1 MSKDYTNYIIEH
13 RDNVLKAYQWLVDHK
28 IISNNYQHN
37 IATHDISKWSNE
49 EYDAYDKYFYG
60 KQGKTTEVKEAFNFA
75 WLHHIHANPHHWQHW
90 VLINDD
96 DGTHALEMPEEFV
109 IEMVCDHWAFSHKS
123 GNLYEIFDWY
133 KDHKLNMIMHRNT
146 KVAYEAI
153 LDKIKEA
160 LKEEEKNG
168 KA

>member
-60 KQGKTTEVKEAFNFA
+60 KQGKTAEVKEAFNFA

-90 VLINDD
+90 MLQNDEDGLVLLD
-96 DGTHALEMPEEFV
+96 MPYVFQ
-109 IEMVCDHWAFSHKS
+109 IEMICDWWAFSWKE
-123 GNLYEIFDWY
+123 NKLDEIFSWY
-133 KDHKLNMIMHRNT
+133 EKNREGILLSDKTRKTI
-146 KVAYEAI
+146 ESI
-153 LDKIKEA
+153 LDTLKKKLLEMNLIKE
-160 LKEEEKNG
+160 
-168 KA
+168 

>member
-49 EYDAYDKYFYG
+49 EYAAYDKYFYG
-60 KQGKTTEVKEAFNFA
+60 KQGKTTEVKDAFNFA

-109 IEMVCDHWAFSHKS
+109 IEMVCDWWAFSHKS
-123 GNLYEIFDWY
+123 GNLKEIFDWY
-133 KDHKLNMIMHRNT
+133 KDHKFNMLMHRNT
-146 KVAYEAI
+146 KVAVEAI

>member
-1 MSKDYTNYIIEH
+1 MSKNYDNYIIEH
-13 RDNVLKAYQWLVDHK
+13 RTAVETAYQWLVDHK
-28 IISNNYQHN
+28 IIKDQYRHV
-37 IATHDISKWSNE
+37 IDIHDVSKWGNE

-60 KQGKTTEVKEAFNFA
+60 KSKTKEVEEQFNFA

-96 DGTHALEMPEEFV
+96 DGTHALEMPEGYV
-109 IEMVCDHWAFSHKS
+109 VEMICDWWSFSHKT
-123 GNLYEIFDWY
+123 GKLTEIFDWY
-133 KDHKLNMIMHRNT
+133 KTHKTNMILHRNT
-146 KVAYEAI
+146 KVAVEAI

>member
-96 DGTHALEMPEEFV
+96 DGTQALEMPEEFV
-109 IEMVCDHWAFSHKS
+109 IEMFCDHASFSFKT
-123 GNLYEIFDWY
+123 GNLEEVSKWY
-133 KDHKLNMIMHRNT
+133 KDHKLNMILHRNT
-146 KVAYEAI
+146 RVMYEDI
-153 LDKIKEA
+153 HDKYMKAIKENQ
-160 LKEEEKNG
+160 KNLLD
-168 KA
+168 

>member
-1 MSKDYTNYIIEH
+1 MSKNYDNYIIEH
-13 RDNVLKAYQWLVDHK
+13 RTAVETAYQWLVDHK
-28 IISNNYQHN
+28 IIKDQYRQV
-37 IATHDISKWSNE
+37 IDIHDVSKWGND

-109 IEMVCDHWAFSHKS
+109 IEMVCDWWAFGHKS
-123 GNLYEIFDWY
+123 GNLKEIFDWY
-133 KDHKLNMIMHRNT
+133 KDHKLNMLMHRNT
-146 KVAYEAI
+146 KVAVEAI

>member
-109 IEMVCDHWAFSHKS
+109 IEMFCDHASFSFKT
-123 GNLYEIFDWY
+123 GNLEEVSKWY
-133 KDHKLNMIMHRNT
+133 KDHKFNMILHKNT
-146 KVAYEAI
+146 RVMYEDI
-153 LDKIKEA
+153 LDKYMKTIRENQ
-160 LKEEEKNG
+160 KNLPD
-168 KA
+168 

>member
-60 KQGKTTEVKEAFNFA
+60 KQSKTAEVKEAFNFA

-96 DGTHALEMPEEFV
+96 DGTHALEMPEEYV
-109 IEMVCDHWAFSHKS
+109 AEMICDWWAFSHKS
-123 GNLYEIFDWY
+123 GNLKEIFDWY

-146 KVAYEAI
+146 KVAVEAI

>member
-1 MSKDYTNYIIEH
+1 MSKAYTNYIIEH

-60 KQGKTTEVKEAFNFA
+60 KQCKTAEVKEAFNFA

-96 DGTHALEMPEEFV
+96 DGTHALEMPEEYV
-109 IEMVCDHWAFSHKS
+109 AEMICDWWAFSHKS
-123 GNLYEIFDWY
+123 GNLKEIFDWY

-146 KVAYEAI
+146 KVAVEAI

>member
-60 KQGKTTEVKEAFNFA
+60 KQGKTAEIKEAFNFA

-96 DGTHALEMPEEFV
+96 DGTHALEMPEEYV

-123 GNLYEIFDWY
+123 GNLHEIFDWY

-153 LDKIKEA
+153 LDKIKET

>member
-28 IISNNYQHN
+28 IIPNNYQHN

-60 KQGKTTEVKEAFNFA
+60 KQGQTAEVKEAFNFA

-96 DGTHALEMPEEFV
+96 DGTHALKMPEEFV

-133 KDHKLNMIMHRNT
+133 KTHKTNMILHRNT